1 MCSHVTVIWSKE
13 LCRKNYFLLDR
24 DQNKAVNIQIILF
37 VRFSTTSVLSP
48 FSFCCFIPI
57 CIYYSSYSYIWLSSS
72 SCAAVVGGFVGVFKD
87 SSHCWPFNDAQADS
101 SPDLVGN
108 FPAQLK
114 VQWWINSLFEGWD
127 LMFSIVPIS
136 PYRVNETIVIAKVN
150 QSERFYP
157 KEPMT
162 TKSNNKP
169 A

>member
-57 CIYYSSYSYIWLSSS
+57 CIYYSSYSCIWLSFS

-114 VQWWINSLFEGWD
+114 VQWWINSLLEGWD

-136 PYRVNETIVIAKVN
+136 PYRVNQTIVIAKAN

-157 KEPMT
+157 KEAMT